1 MCRHGGGGERLFG
14 GGVVREVRV
23 PVWNSLPPAASSG
36 LVLSLSQI
44 T

>member
-14 GGVVREVRV
+14 GGGVREGRV
-23 PVWNSLPPAASSG
+23 PVWKSLPPAASSG